1 MHPIAH
7 FKTITEHRHL
17 VCRYCMRLGLIGQGL
32 THDLSKYSPAE
43 FWRGAKYYQGYR
55 SPNDQERRENGISLA
70 WLHHKGR
77 NRHHF
82 EYWVDY
88 HLTPD
93 HRVSYTGHKMPMRY
107 VAEMFCDRLAACR
120 IYLKDQYTD
129 QDVRNTLINL
139 FNEGNSTS
147 MMHLAEENR
156 IAEAR
161 EAYQENMRRAAEYE
175 MEQWAEAYHLTPE
188 ERETFED
195 YLYQVGEEISQLTN
209 EQIQEINSIYFT
221 AAMVNQYGNDSDLR
235 IISTDEMTGIQAL
248 EHRYADKPCR
258 PHQDAKTEFEYIRHG
273 TTSLIGFFDVVTGK
287 VIKPYL
293 NKTRK
298 ADDFA
303 EAMGALLDTDPDKYW
318 VIVADN
324 LNTHYSE
331 QVVNLIA
338 DRCSITDLGEKGKS
352 GPLKN
357 LQSRINFL
365 TDRTHRIRFA
375 FTPKHCS
382 WMNQIE
388 IWFGIINRQL
398 LKRKSFLSVS
408 QLEKSILNFI
418 DQYNSIFAK
427 PFRWTYK
434 TTPLG

>member
-1 MHPIAH
+1 MRVYGKHKGQYIHHKILKILKRISKTRMENHCLKTRSQIILLAVKGFTDIEIASELCIH
-7 FKTITEHRHL
+7 ANRVMVWRNRFFDALSFLERIACKMPESLFSEIRRTLSDIHRSGRKPVFDPVARALVIGVACNTPQDHGFERSHWSLPVLRQAVLNKKIVPSISCPTIHRILKGEELKPHRN
-17 VCRYCMRLGLIGQGL
+17 RY
-32 THDLSKYSPAE
+32 
-43 FWRGAKYYQGYR
+43 
-55 SPNDQERRENGISLA
+55 
-70 WLHHKGR
+70 WLHSSEK
-77 NRHHF
+77 
-82 EYWVDY
+82 
-88 HLTPD
+88 
-93 HRVSYTGHKMPMRY
+93 
-107 VAEMFCDRLAACR
+107 
-120 IYLKDQYTD
+120 
-129 QDVRNTLINL
+129 
-139 FNEGNSTS
+139 
-147 MMHLAEENR
+147 EENPDTYR
-156 IAEAR
+156 QKIR
-161 EAYQENMRRAAEYE
+161 
-175 MEQWAEAYHLTPE
+175 
-188 ERETFED
+188 
-195 YLYQVGEEISQLTN
+195 
-209 EQIQEINSIYFT
+209 EINSIYFS

-408 QLEKSILNFI
+408 QLEQSILNFI